1 MRNVKN
7 ITTALAL
14 ATSLLLAM
22 PAPALA
28 ANRGTDRPA
37 QGLQEGDRD
46 RGIGPIER
54 VLRAI
59 RHLVSVALDQPTN
72 PHP

>member
-7 ITTALAL
+7 IATVLVL
-14 ATSLLLAM
+14 GTSLLLAT

-28 ANRGTDRPA
+28 ANRGPDRTS
-37 QGLQEGDRD
+37 QSLQDGERD

-59 RHLVSVALDQPTN
+59 RHLVSLALDQPTN